1 MAFQIIR
8 NDITKVHA
16 DAIVNTANP
25 EPVFGN
31 GTDRAV
37 YMAAGV
43 DELLSERKKIG
54 RIRPGNAAVTPA
66 FRLPAKYII
75 HTVGPIWQG
84 GERGEAETLASCYRN
99 SLRLASENDCESVAF
114 PLISAGTY
122 GFPRDLALDVAL
134 KTIREFLED
143 HEMDVTLVVFNR
155 KAFELSSELVENVR
169 QYIDDHYVEE
179 KHMVEHGNWLEA
191 PTGGLEA
198 PTDRLEA
205 PRGFFRR
212 RRKLYHKS
220 EDAQSD
226 AAYLEERRL
235 EEQRR
240 KESYR
245 EERRIE
251 ADYDEDAFEEE
262 IYPEELSRDEVFGSY
277 ALPSSARSEE
287 PPSFP
292 SAAASGPAPRP
303 SETPPAFSSIFASS
317 GPAPRPSNQP
327 QSLSEMMA
335 QLGENFQERLLGLI
349 DERGLKDSEVYR
361 KANIDRKLFSKIRCN
376 PLYLPKKRTAL
387 ALAIALRLDLEE
399 TEDLLSRAGH
409 ALSPGSRAD
418 LIVKYCIEHQI
429 YDIFEINA
437 LLFEYDQPLLGT

>member
-25 EPVFGN
+25 EPAFGN

-43 DELLSERKKIG
+43 EELLSERKKIG

-66 FRLPAKYII
+66 FSLPAKYII

-134 KTIREFLED
+134 TTIREFLED

-205 PRGFFRR
+205 LTGGLEASKDRLEASRGFFRR

-235 EEQRR
+235 EELRR
-240 KESYR
+240 KE
-245 EERRIE
+245 
-251 ADYDEDAFEEE
+251 DYDEDAFEEE

-303 SETPPAFSSIFASS
+303 A
-317 GPAPRPSNQP
+317 NQP

-387 ALAIALRLDLEE
+387 ALAIALRLDLDE

-429 YDIFEINA
+429 YDIFEVNA